1 MAIVKYRFFS
11 GSYKT
16 KRASHRLRG
25 ELMAAALREL
35 GHDASA
41 SGGLPDMDSGTVAI
55 FLKLSQP
62 EHIVQAKS
70 QGAVTVYDLCDNK
83 FSEKPE
89 YVPCCQ
95 AADIITVNSDA
106 MAESV
111 RVHTGRHSVVIP
123 DPYERP
129 ELTPVFNPD
138 RTIRLLW
145 FGGGSSLKF
154 FPMIEV
160 WQRLEREIKDYEF
173 TMITAKADRVKHKQL
188 ERQNR
193 GTYSGI
199 NFNRLR
205 FHEWNWD
212 LQGELLANTD
222 IVLMPVTVEHY
233 RTETKSANRLIDSVM
248 SGKFV
253 ITSPLD
259 SYVEFQPYTWQQD
272 YIEGIK
278 WARKNPADVLSRIS
292 HGQDYTRSRYQ
303 ARILAERWIN
313 LAQQFRNHSNVS

>member
-1 MAIVKYRFFS
+1 MATVKFRFFS

-41 SGGLPDMDSGTVAI
+41 SGGLQDMDAETMAI

-62 EHIVQAKS
+62 EHIAQAKS
-70 QGAVTVYDLCDNK
+70 QGAITVYDLCDNK

-111 RVHTGRHSVVIP
+111 RLNTGRHSVVIP
-123 DPYERP
+123 DSYERP
-129 ELTPVFNPD
+129 ELTPAFDPGK
-138 RTIRLLW
+138 TIRLLW

-199 NFNRLR
+199 NFNKLR

-222 IVLMPVTVEHY
+222 IILMPVDTNHY
-233 RTETKSANRLIDSVM
+233 RTETKSANRLIDGVM

-259 SYVEFQPYTWQQD
+259 SYREFDPYTWQTD
-272 YIEGIK
+272 FITGIQ
-278 WARKNPADVLSRIS
+278 WARNNPSEVLERIQL
-292 HGQDYTRSRYQ
+292 GQDYTRKNYSPKVIAQ
-303 ARILAERWIN
+303 RWLEVFN
-313 LAQQFRNHSNVS
+313 GKS

>member
-1 MAIVKYRFFS
+1 MATVKFRFFS

-41 SGGLPDMDSGTVAI
+41 SGGLLDMESGTIAI

-62 EHIVQAKS
+62 EHILQAKS
-70 QGAVTVYDLCDNK
+70 QGAIAVYDLCDNK

-111 RVHTGRHSVVIP
+111 RVNTGRHSVVIP

-129 ELTPVFNPD
+129 ELTPAFDPGK
-138 RTIRLLW
+138 TIRLLW

-173 TMITAKADRVKHKQL
+173 TMITAKAERVKTKQL

-212 LQGELLANTD
+212 LQGELLAKTD
-222 IVLMPVTVEHY
+222 IVLMPVDTNHY
-233 RTETKSANRLIDSVM
+233 RTETKSANRLIDGVM

-259 SYVEFQPYTWQQD
+259 SYREFDPYTWQTD
-272 YIEGIK
+272 FITGIQ
-278 WARKNPADVLSRIS
+278 WARNNPSEVLERIQL
-292 HGQDYTRSRYQ
+292 GQDYTRKNYSPKVIAQ
-303 ARILAERWIN
+303 RWLEVFN
-313 LAQQFRNHSNVS
+313 GKS

>member
-1 MAIVKYRFFS
+1 
-11 GSYKT
+11 
-16 KRASHRLRG
+16 
-25 ELMAAALREL
+25 MAAALREL

-41 SGGLPDMDSGTVAI
+41 SGGLLDMESGTIAI

-62 EHIVQAKS
+62 EHILQAKS
-70 QGAVTVYDLCDNK
+70 QGAIAVYDLCDNK

-111 RVHTGRHSVVIP
+111 RVNTGRHSVVIP

-129 ELTPVFNPD
+129 ELTPAFDPGK
-138 RTIRLLW
+138 TIRLLW

-199 NFNRLR
+199 NFNKLR

-222 IVLMPVTVEHY
+222 IVLMPVDTNHY
-233 RTETKSANRLIDSVM
+233 RTETKSANRLIDGVM

-259 SYVEFQPYTWQQD
+259 SYREFDPYTWQTD
-272 YIEGIK
+272 FITGIQ
-278 WARKNPADVLSRIS
+278 WARNNPSEVLERIQL
-292 HGQDYTRSRYQ
+292 GQDYTRKNYSPKVIAQ
-303 ARILAERWIN
+303 RWLEVFN
-313 LAQQFRNHSNVS
+313 GKS